1 MKDFLKNNI
10 KFIIVMTIAVVAMI
24 LTSVH
29 ILSINNKL
37 YTSTKLKE
45 SDGAILDFKKGDVV
59 EQKFKAKENNFSKI
73 KLYFELPDD
82 SIGTAKL
89 QLKDENGNIVKEE
102 EIIKNYLQYGY
113 DFKFDNQQDSEGK
126 FYTLSITFEEAKDN
140 RKFFGLKTVSNT
152 GEHFSINGKEN
163 KKSLVFQ
170 EFYYKPHKKIMYI
183 IATIIVILTMVGLA
197 SYIKFTDRK
206 LKPEK
211 IFLITVPIIGV
222 FYIIAMPTYRSHDE
236 LYHWY
241 RAYEVSMGVMNEQIE
256 DGALGTVMPEA
267 VRDFMTVKSNQI
279 TYDDF
284 KESINTRL
292 DETDISR
299 IYSETQAVYSFVS
312 YIPQAIGIFVA
323 RHITSRAMLVAY
335 AGRFVNL
342 ACSLAF
348 LYLAIKNIPFG
359 KNIVLLMSYI
369 PIALEGVASLS
380 ADALTISMSAL
391 YISYVL
397 KLAFDNKVE
406 SVGIKQLGLLT
417 IMSIVVALCKIVY
430 IPFVFLTMLIPKE
443 KFKDRKKWIKI
454 IAVMLIAIIVN
465 LLWLKKASQYLAYFR
480 DADSSYQV
488 KNILSNP
495 IRYVQIVLY
504 TLNNDF
510 TRYFAQMFGKDLGW
524 GEFVNISYLIPMML
538 GGLAIWIF
546 MTDKEAKPK
555 LNRYSQLVIAFVV
568 LSIIALIFTSLY
580 VQWTPVNRDEVWG
593 IQGRYFIPLLP
604 LIAILIGCNLQ
615 KVKSDYRTSE
625 ITKLVGITGTTIQIF
640 SILQIFI
647 FNL

>member
-1 MKDFLKNNI
+1 
-10 KFIIVMTIAVVAMI
+10 
-24 LTSVH
+24 
-29 ILSINNKL
+29 
-37 YTSTKLKE
+37 
-45 SDGAILDFKKGDVV
+45 
-59 EQKFKAKENNFSKI
+59 
-73 KLYFELPDD
+73 
-82 SIGTAKL
+82 
-89 QLKDENGNIVKEE
+89 
-102 EIIKNYLQYGY
+102 
-113 DFKFDNQQDSEGK
+113 
-126 FYTLSITFEEAKDN
+126 
-140 RKFFGLKTVSNT
+140 
-152 GEHFSINGKEN
+152 
-163 KKSLVFQ
+163 
-170 EFYYKPHKKIMYI
+170 
-183 IATIIVILTMVGLA
+183 
-197 SYIKFTDRK
+197 
-206 LKPEK
+206 
-211 IFLITVPIIGV
+211 
-222 FYIIAMPTYRSHDE
+222 
-236 LYHWY
+236 
-241 RAYEVSMGVMNEQIE
+241 
-256 DGALGTVMPEA
+256 
-267 VRDFMTVKSNQI
+267 
-279 TYDDF
+279 
-284 KESINTRL
+284 
-292 DETDISR
+292 
-299 IYSETQAVYSFVS
+299 
-312 YIPQAIGIFVA
+312 
-323 RHITSRAMLVAY
+323 
-335 AGRFVNL
+335 
-342 ACSLAF
+342 
-348 LYLAIKNIPFG
+348 
-359 KNIVLLMSYI
+359 
-369 PIALEGVASLS
+369 
-380 ADALTISMSAL
+380 
-391 YISYVL
+391 
-397 KLAFDNKVE
+397 
-406 SVGIKQLGLLT
+406 
-417 IMSIVVALCKIVY
+417 MSIVVALCKIVY